1 MMQTCPACGHE
12 NRETAKFCEACAVA
26 LQRVCAGCGS
36 ALRPT
41 AKFCDECGQSATGSA
56 AHPSPA
62 SYTPKHLAD
71 KILTS
76 RAALEGER
84 KQVTVLFADV
94 KGSMELAEQV
104 DPEEWHRI
112 MDRFFAILTDGVH
125 RFEGTVNQYT
135 GDGIMAL
142 FGAPIAHEDH
152 AQRACYAALRLGE
165 ELQRYGQDLK
175 RERGLPFAVRIG
187 LNSGEVVVGTI
198 GDDLRMDYT
207 AQGHTVGLAA
217 RMEQLA
223 GADRV
228 YLTEHTARLVE
239 GLFRLGDLGLFTLKG
254 VHDPLRVYE
263 LQGVGPLRTRIEVA
277 AHRGLSRFVGRREHL
292 EQLRQA
298 WEAARAGH
306 GQIVAVMGEAGIGK
320 SRLFH
325 EFKVPLQAQCPVL
338 ETFSVSHGKA
348 YAYLPVIDLLRTYFH
363 IALEDDERTRREKVT
378 GKVLALDRTLEDT
391 LPYVFAL
398 LGIADP
404 TSALPQMD
412 AQIRRR
418 RTLEAVKRILLRETL
433 DQPLTL
439 ICEDLHWFDGES
451 QAFLDLLVE
460 SLATARLLVLVN
472 YRPEYQH
479 GWGSKTYYTQLRLDP
494 LGKAEAGEL
503 LAALLGAGA
512 AAGLGRLQ
520 GRILDKTEGNPF
532 FIEEVVQT
540 LAEEGLLR
548 GERGN
553 YGLEKVPA
561 ELHIPVT
568 VQGLLAAR
576 IDRLPAAEKE
586 LLQLLAVIGKEF
598 RFGLVQQVAEQPEE
612 ELHGLL
618 AGLQGREFIYE
629 QPAFPEPEYTFKHA
643 LTQEVAYGSVLAARR
658 QVLHARTAQAIEDVF
673 RYTLDAH
680 YAELARHYSRTDN
693 AAKAVEYLRLAGTQ
707 AAARGA
713 YEEAIAQ
720 LSRGLELLPELPEGA
735 EREHQELVL
744 QLALGWALLTTK
756 GVTAPEVEN
765 TYGRAAEICTRVGE
779 RPQLWQ
785 ALSGLWAFYQVR
797 ADLQRARGLA
807 EQLLRSAQPSGDAW
821 GLFIGHHTVGITLF
835 WQGELSEAREH
846 LQQAFDLGGPL
857 RQRLDTLPYETV
869 DRLVT
874 NRGYR
879 AHALYQLG
887 YPDQAVR
894 ANRENVALAQE
905 IGRPFTLAVALL
917 HDGALH
923 QSLGDVEVVR
933 ERAEALI
940 ALATEHGFYQYVM
953 SGMLLRGCAFA
964 AGGQIEPGIMEM
976 RGALDVMRAA
986 GAELARPYYTG
997 ILAAAYGKAGQPAQG
1012 LALIEEA
1019 IDCMNRTGQRLFE
1032 AELQRVKGEL
1042 LLAVSRDRHAE
1053 AEACFRH
1060 AIDCARRQSAKSME
1074 LAADLS
1080 LGRLWRGQGKNDDA
1094 RTLLAEIYGWFT
1106 EGFDTR
1112 DLRDAKALL
1121 DDLA

>member
-1 MMQTCPACGHE
+1 MA
-12 NRETAKFCEACAVA
+12 
-26 LQRVCAGCGS
+26 
-36 ALRPT
+36 PT
-41 AKFCDECGQSATGSA
+41 R
-56 AHPSPA
+56 SPA
-62 SYTPKHLAD
+62 TYTPKHLAD

-104 DPEEWHRI
+104 DPEEWHTI
-112 MDRFFAILTDGVH
+112 LDRFFQILADGVH

-165 ELQRYGQDLK
+165 ELQRYGQDL
-175 RERGLPFAVRIG
+175 RRACGLNFSVRIG
-187 LNSGEVVVGTI
+187 LNSGEVVVGKI

-207 AQGHTVGLAA
+207 AQGHTVGLAQ

-223 GADRV
+223 AADRV
-228 YLTEHTARLVE
+228 YLTAHTAKLVE

-292 EQLRQA
+292 EQLKRA

-404 TSALPQMD
+404 TSALPHMD

-451 QAFLDLLVE
+451 QAFLDVLVE
-460 SLATARLLVLVN
+460 SVATARLLLLVN
-472 YRPEYQH
+472 YRPEYHH

-520 GRILDKTEGNPF
+520 GLILAKTEGNPF

-540 LAEEGLLR
+540 LAEEGVLR
-548 GERGN
+548 GERGS
-553 YGLEKVPA
+553 YRLEKVPT

-598 RFGLVQQVAEQPEE
+598 RFGLAQRVAEHGGE

-618 AGLQGREFIYE
+618 AGLQAREFIYE

-643 LTQEVAYGSVLAARR
+643 LTQEVAYGSVLGARR
-658 QVLHARTAQAIEDVF
+658 QVLHARTAQAIEDLF
-673 RYTLDAH
+673 RYTLDTQ
-680 YAELARHYSRTDN
+680 YAELAHHYSRTDN
-693 AAKAVEYLRLAGTQ
+693 AAKAVEYLRLAGIQ

-713 YEEAIAQ
+713 FEEAIAQ
-720 LSRGLELLPELPEGA
+720 LSRGLELVPELPEGPA
-735 EREHQELVL
+735 REQQELLL
-744 QLALGWALLTTK
+744 QLALGPALMSTK
-756 GVTAPEVEN
+756 GFTAPEVE
-765 TYGRAAEICTRVGE
+765 TAFGRAAELCTRAGE
-779 RPQLWQ
+779 GPQLCQ
-785 ALSGLWAFYQVR
+785 ALFGLSTFYRAR
-797 ADLQRARGLA
+797 ADLRRARELA
-807 EQLLRSAQPSGDAW
+807 EQLLEFARPSGDAW
-821 GLFIGHHTVGITLF
+821 GLFMGHHAMGVTLYL
-835 WQGELSEAREH
+835 QGEPLAAREH
-846 LQQAFDLGGPL
+846 LQQAFDLDGPL
-857 RQRLDTLPYETV
+857 RQRLDTLPYEAGRYLTG
-869 DRLVT
+869 DR
-874 NRGYR
+874 GIR
-879 AHALYQLG
+879 ALAFYWLG
-887 YPDQAVR
+887 CPDQAVR
-894 ANRENVALAQE
+894 ASRESVALAQE
-905 IGRPFTLAVALL
+905 IGGPFALTSAL
-917 HDGALH
+917 FFGGFLH
-923 QSLGDVEVVR
+923 QLLRDVEGAR
-933 ERAEALI
+933 ERVEAAV

-953 SGMLLRGCAFA
+953 AGMLLRGWCTVA
-964 AGGQIEPGIMEM
+964 AGGQIEAGITEM
-976 RGALDVMRAA
+976 RGALDLVRAA
-986 GAELARPYYTG
+986 GAEIARPYWTG
-997 ILAAAYGKAGQPAQG
+997 TLAEAYGKAGQPAQG

-1019 IDCMNRTGQRLFE
+1019 VECMNRTGQHVFE
-1032 AELQRVKGEL
+1032 AELHRMKGDL
-1042 LLAVSRDRHAE
+1042 LLTVSRDTHAE
-1053 AEACFRH
+1053 AEDCFRH
-1060 AIDCARRQSAKSME
+1060 ALDCARRQSAKSGE
-1074 LAADLS
+1074 LTAALS
-1080 LGRLWRGQGKNDDA
+1080 LSRLWREQGKTDDA

-1112 DLRDAKALL
+1112 DLQAAKALL